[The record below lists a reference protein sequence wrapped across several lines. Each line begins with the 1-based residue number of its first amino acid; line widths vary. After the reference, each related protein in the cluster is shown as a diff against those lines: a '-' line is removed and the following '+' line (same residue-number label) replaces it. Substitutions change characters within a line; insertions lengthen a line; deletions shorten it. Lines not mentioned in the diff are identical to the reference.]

1 MSKRREPLGLRRRV
15 LKVEETEQQTTEN
28 QEPKA
33 KEPATK
39 ANPKVEIAKE
49 NDPKLEPNLIEQP
62 AKVVAKSKPTKTT
75 PKPKGKGRPSTKKG
89 KKLVKYS
96 MDIHP
101 ELKRA
106 VVKAAAIY
114 DKEVHVMW
122 NEIIFDWLEK
132 ETKKHPDWY
141 ASIKIKKTEL

>member
-1 MSKRREPLGLRRRV
+1 MAKERMPLGLRPRKTT
-15 LKVEETEQQTTEN
+15 LSATETAKKET
-28 QEPKA
+28 PK
-33 KEPATK
+33 TK
-39 ANPKVEIAKE
+39 AVEKEKVSTAK
-49 NDPKLEPNLIEQP
+49 I
-62 AKVVAKSKPTKTT
+62 
-75 PKPKGKGRPSTKKG
+75 PKPKKEKAAKIGRPNTKEG

-122 NEIIFDWLEK
+122 NEIIFDWLQK
-132 ETKKHPDWY
+132 EQKKNPGWY
-141 ASIKIKKTEL
+141 ASIKVNKSEL

>member
-1 MSKRREPLGLRRRV
+1 MKFALQKIDNSTNFKIKPIMAKERMPLGLRPR
-15 LKVEETEQQTTEN
+15 KTTTEATN
-28 QEPKA
+28 
-33 KEPATK
+33 KETTITK
-39 ANPKVEIAKE
+39 IVE
-49 NDPKLEPNLIEQP
+49 Q
-62 AKVVAKSKPTKTT
+62 ST
-75 PKPKGKGRPSTKKG
+75 PKSTAKPKKVKAAKIGRPNTKEG

-122 NEIIFDWLEK
+122 NEIIYNWLEK
-132 ETKKHPDWY
+132 EQKKNPGWY
-141 ASIKIKKTEL
+141 ATIKVDKSEL

>member
-1 MSKRREPLGLRRRV
+1 MAKSRVPLGLRPRKTETA
-15 LKVEETEQQTTEN
+15 KVEE
-28 QEPKA
+28 PK
-33 KEPATK
+33 E
-39 ANPKVEIAKE
+39 E
-49 NDPKLEPNLIEQP
+49 LIEQKSKQISK
-62 AKVVAKSKPTKTT
+62 AKTTVAVPKPKKSKPAKI
-75 PKPKGKGRPSTKKG
+75 GRPNTKEG

-122 NEIIFDWLEK
+122 NEIIYQWLEK
-132 ETKKHPDWY
+132 EQKKNPGWY
-141 ASIKIKKTEL
+141 ASIKIDKSEL